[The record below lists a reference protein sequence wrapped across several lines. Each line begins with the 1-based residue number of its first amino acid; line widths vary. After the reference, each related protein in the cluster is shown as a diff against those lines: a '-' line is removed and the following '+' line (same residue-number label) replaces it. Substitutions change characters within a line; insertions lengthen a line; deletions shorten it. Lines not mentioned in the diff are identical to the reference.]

1 MKNLKR
7 VGLSVLLLCV
17 MAMTALAGETNSPP
31 CAPGETNSPP
41 CAAAQNTS
49 DDSTVQTDSA
59 SALVVNEENSLRDL
73 ATEIA
78 QQLLLTIF

>member
-7 VGLSVLLLCV
+7 IGLSVLLLCV
-17 MAMTALAGETNSPP
+17 MAMTALAGETSSPP
-31 CAPGETNSPP
+31 CAPGETSSPP
-41 CAAAQNTS
+41 CSAAQNTS

-59 SALVVNEENSLRDL
+59 SASVVSEENSLRDL

-78 QQLLLTIF
+78 QQLLLTIV

>member
-7 VGLSVLLLCV
+7 IGISITLLCL
-17 MAMTALAGETNSPP
+17 MAMTVVAGETSSPP
-31 CAPGETNSPP
+31 CAPGETSSPP
-41 CAAAQNTS
+41 CAIAQNAS
-49 DDSTVQTDSA
+49 DDSIVQTDSA
-59 SALVVNEENSLRDL
+59 SASVVNEENSLRDL